1 MEYSKKDILY
11 NKTDILVI
19 LERVIEAYDDKFN
32 LEHNLATAGIYTDE
46 ITNGFDQIIDA
57 ILFITEDTKQADA
70 IYDVIGKDL
79 TARERAEK
87 VYEMRW
93 EDGRLKN

>member
-1 MEYSKKDILY
+1 MEY

-19 LERVIEAYDDKFN
+19 LERVIEAYDDKYT
-32 LEHNLATAGIYTDE
+32 LEHSLATAGIYTDE

-70 IYDVIGKDL
+70 IYDIIGEDL
-79 TARERAEK
+79 TAKERAEK
-87 VYEMRW
+87 AYEKRW
-93 EDGRLKN
+93 G